1 MEDVQERTDWRRH
14 FVVYRTLVP
23 TKTRTISWIVLI
35 AGDAAIAGHVGLG
48 YDEDNAEL
56 VVSDNGNSFHWA
68 LISRGSFGPSSGRLC
83 WYMYR
88 TRTQVPSDELYLLAT
103 QCSSA
108 SADRDCVN
116 EDTRNPKLT
125 AQDQVLLQSFEPLT
139 STILIQIPDSVED
152 RKSTRLN
159 SSHSGESRMPSSA

>member
-68 LISRGSFGPSSGRLC
+68 LISRGLFGPSSGRLG
-83 WYMYR
+83 WYMY
-88 TRTQVPSDELYLLAT
+88 RTQVPSDELYLLAT

-108 SADRDCVN
+108 SAEGDCVN
-116 EDTRNPKLT
+116 EDTRNHKLT

-139 STILIQIPDSVED
+139 FTILIQIPDTVDETSKL
-152 RKSTRLN
+152 RQI
-159 SSHSGESRMPSSA
+159 HSLTSMT